1 MKDSNWRFSG
11 RSSIRNRIFLLGL
24 VVSLS
29 VVLIMGFTYTY
40 FIKHTIENHFK
51 DILISL
57 VEYNATSISNL
68 LNNAYKNALRISND
82 PKFQAVLRQKL
93 PDSYKEIYSLELE
106 MDNQLSFVQNY
117 VDQLFGFHI
126 VGENGMEFK
135 SNFSSSI
142 DQDWQELPWYHQ
154 IVSQTEPTWFDPH
167 DGSFTVNTI
176 GQPLVTLGLPITD
189 KVSGKILG
197 VLLTD
202 IEVKTISEIIRSG
215 MRESGHFTL
224 TSAHGTPIAQ
234 SQLPHN
240 REESTFSYTIQLP
253 IAGWELTGYY
263 HPSII
268 TSTITAVIKPIL
280 FLMLVLEVFV
290 LLAAYS
296 IAKRIT
302 APLTKLVALMQRIQ
316 EGDFRVTMP
325 IVGNDELDA
334 LASAFNMMVS
344 QINQL
349 MNSLNKEH
357 EKLRLAEIRTL
368 EAQINPHFLYNTLES
383 IIWLSRKGQ
392 MEDVTNLVFS
402 LSNLLRIGLNQGRT
416 MITIA
421 EEIEHIK
428 NYLLI
433 QQTRFP
439 NEFSYTVEID
449 EAIMNSWT
457 PKLILQ
463 PLVENAIIHGI
474 QPSEHNEIITISARE
489 TGDNIVLVV
498 YNTGKQINP
507 ERLDQINAMLDRGEE
522 MNGGLGL
529 RNVNER
535 IKLYL
540 GKQYG
545 LTLKSTIKGTEAT
558 VTLPRM

>member
-1 MKDSNWRFSG
+1 
-11 RSSIRNRIFLLGL
+11 
-24 VVSLS
+24 
-29 VVLIMGFTYTY
+29 
-40 FIKHTIENHFK
+40 
-51 DILISL
+51 
-57 VEYNATSISNL
+57 
-68 LNNAYKNALRISND
+68 
-82 PKFQAVLRQKL
+82 
-93 PDSYKEIYSLELE
+93 
-106 MDNQLSFVQNY
+106 
-117 VDQLFGFHI
+117 
-126 VGENGMEFK
+126 
-135 SNFSSSI
+135 
-142 DQDWQELPWYHQ
+142 
-154 IVSQTEPTWFDPH
+154 
-167 DGSFTVNTI
+167 
-176 GQPLVTLGLPITD
+176 
-189 KVSGKILG
+189 
-197 VLLTD
+197 
-202 IEVKTISEIIRSG
+202 
-215 MRESGHFTL
+215 
-224 TSAHGTPIAQ
+224 
-234 SQLPHN
+234 
-240 REESTFSYTIQLP
+240 
-253 IAGWELTGYY
+253 
-263 HPSII
+263 
-268 TSTITAVIKPIL
+268 
-280 FLMLVLEVFV
+280 
-290 LLAAYS
+290 
-296 IAKRIT
+296 
-302 APLTKLVALMQRIQ
+302 
-316 EGDFRVTMP
+316 
-325 IVGNDELDA
+325 
-334 LASAFNMMVS
+334 
-344 QINQL
+344 
-349 MNSLNKEH
+349 
-357 EKLRLAEIRTL
+357 
-368 EAQINPHFLYNTLES
+368 
-383 IIWLSRKGQ
+383 
-392 MEDVTNLVFS
+392 
-402 LSNLLRIGLNQGRT
+402 